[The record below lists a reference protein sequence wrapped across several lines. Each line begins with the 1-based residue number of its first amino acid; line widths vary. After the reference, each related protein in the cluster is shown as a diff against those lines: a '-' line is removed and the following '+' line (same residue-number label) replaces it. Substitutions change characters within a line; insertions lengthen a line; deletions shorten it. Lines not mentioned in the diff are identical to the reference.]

1 MDKDLPSVSAPMCC
15 QHIKDK
21 RMERKRIGTKR
32 KREHAPQENL
42 LECLINRDQVGS
54 ALDFLDLVKSYKLD
68 QIGEDPEKYDKREA
82 FTKGFDQEVKTIFRN
97 ALLGDKDSFK
107 YLLKLLQDLEI
118 PVIRLVRECQKP
130 SSPTC
135 VEEYNKL
142 LAQETNKKFP
152 LSKFDIQ
159 PKAIPGYY
167 FSFCRKTKF
176 GGRTEN

>member
-1 MDKDLPSVSAPMCC
+1 LSDAQDNNHISFALLESWFFYRMKIRIHVNSAEFPGRIFFVLLVFSMDKDLPSVSAPMCC

-32 KREHAPQENL
+32 KREYAPEENL

-97 ALLGDKDSFK
+97 ALLGDKDSFE

-118 PVIRLVRECQKP
+118 PVRRLRRENP
-130 SSPTC
+130 
-135 VEEYNKL
+135 L
-142 LAQETNKKFP
+142 LQ
-152 LSKFDIQ
+152 LV
-159 PKAIPGYY
+159 
-167 FSFCRKTKF
+167 
-176 GGRTEN
+176 